1 MDVDGAVAGGRQGR
15 EEEGKREVRGS
26 GKEMAR
32 RISQGSP

>member
-1 MDVDGAVAGGRQGR
+1 MDVDGAAAGRRQGR

-32 RISQGSP
+32 IISQGSR